1 MKKDNDL
8 ETQIRHKALTDPIYA
23 MTYAVLRFVEILDRE
38 TATHSDRM
46 AEVREEVARLVN
58 EFPDIKK

>member
-8 ETQIRHKALTDPIYA
+8 ETHIRHKALTDPIYA

-46 AEVREEVARLVN
+46 AEVREEVARLVD
-58 EFPDIKK
+58 EFPGLKK

>member
-8 ETQIRHKALTDPIYA
+8 ETQIRYKALTDPIYA
-23 MTYAVLRFVEILDRE
+23 MAYAVLRFVEILDRE

-46 AEVREEVARLVN
+46 AEVREEVARLVD
-58 EFPDIKK
+58 EFPGLKK